1 MIQSILTLIA
11 AMATTVA
18 MSVVLLFVPAIIEL
32 KKPQDAG
39 PRCIPNASAQIRLSA
54 LKTALLNI
62 EEELKLAS
70 KMRKFSSFYSK
81 LGSLK
86 FTLTVTLR
94 FSIGPWLRLSGRLG
108 FHRSSRTRN
117 TGSCIWCIH
126 GMFCVNP

>member
-62 EEELKLAS
+62 EEELKFDSQLTS
-70 KMRKFSSFYSK
+70 KIQSF
-81 LGSLK
+81 LHFIPNLEA
-86 FTLTVTLR
+86 
-94 FSIGPWLRLSGRLG
+94 
-108 FHRSSRTRN
+108 
-117 TGSCIWCIH
+117 
-126 GMFCVNP
+126 